1 MGCPSIDLLLNNA
14 ITASVHLPALSPLP
28 ASLDQIGDQQF
39 VNLQQSWGA
48 LSLSHS
54 VRFSLFC
61 VLGEIDGAT
70 AGRIRV
76 RFLQSVLD
84 LGDLGL

>member
-1 MGCPSIDLLLNNA
+1 MGSPSIGLLLNDA
-14 ITASVHLPALSPLP
+14 ITASAHLPALSPLP
-28 ASLDQIGDQQF
+28 ASLDQF
-39 VNLQQSWGA
+39 PNLQQSCGA

-54 VRFSLFC
+54 VYSLFC

-70 AGRIRV
+70 TGRIQV